1 VTLLA
6 WGLKR
11 IVDMSR
17 EELIDALNEMH
28 RMYMDVA
35 RANMAKSPTPLGR
48 YDWSVE
54 EADEAMRALFQNPMT
69 DVKAK

>member
-1 VTLLA
+1 VTLAA
-6 WGLKR
+6 WGFKR

-35 RANMAKSPTPLGR
+35 RANMANSPAVISQF
-48 YDWSVE
+48 DWSVE
-54 EADEAMRALFQNPMT
+54 EADEAMRALFANPMT
-69 DVKAK
+69 DVRAK